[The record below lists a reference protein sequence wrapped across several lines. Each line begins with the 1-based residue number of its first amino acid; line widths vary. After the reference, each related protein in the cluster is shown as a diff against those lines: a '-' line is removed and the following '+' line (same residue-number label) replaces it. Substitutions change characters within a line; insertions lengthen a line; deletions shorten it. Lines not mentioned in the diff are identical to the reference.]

1 MRILIIE
8 DSIEDADL
16 EVRAL
21 RMSGLEFEWRRVAS
35 FTELED
41 ALSGGEWDAV
51 ISDVELPGLSVGVA
65 LPLIRSYDPEL
76 PVVIVSGT
84 IGEASAVAA
93 MKAGVQDYVLKGDGL
108 ARLAPALER
117 EVDDAG
123 HRRRLSR
130 ERRLR
135 RSSERELR
143 RLAAIVESSAEAIFS
158 LSIDGMVESWNR
170 GAEKVFDHL
179 EAGIIGAPA
188 QVLVPGDRL
197 AELGEWLAH
206 VAEGQS
212 VEHQESQW
220 QRRDGSLIH
229 VSVTMSPI
237 FGEDES
243 QVVGASVVARDIT
256 YRLETESKLRFL
268 ADHDVLT
275 NLFNRRRF
283 ERELERE
290 VKLIHRFGGEGA
302 VLVLDIDNFKAI
314 NDSLGHRAG
323 DEVISR
329 VAQIVR
335 DSLREV
341 DIVARLGGDE
351 FAVYI
356 PDGSAVEVA
365 SRLVGAV
372 NGTVMV
378 FGDRSV
384 RASVSVGVAPVD
396 GRQVTDEE
404 LMIRADLAMY
414 EAKESGR
421 DKFAVY
427 RAESGNAERATE
439 GLRLS
444 ERIRTALKEDR
455 LRVFAQPILDRRLN
469 RVSQYEL
476 LIRMDGADGGIVQPE
491 DFLPTADRFGLAAEI
506 DRWMIGRAIA
516 ILSDR
521 SLLGPEGS
529 VQVNLSARSM
539 VDPGLCDLIEEALDR
554 EGVDPWRLVLEV
566 TETNVIDNME
576 QARRFA
582 TRLASFG
589 CRFALDDF
597 GAGFGSF
604 YYLKHLPFEYLKI
617 DGAFVRQLPANRTDQ
632 HMVEAIINLAH
643 RLGKRT
649 IAECVE
655 DNETIDLLCS
665 FGIDYIQGYHVG
677 RPHPAEEITPL
688 PRGRFGEAG

>member
-8 DSIEDADL
+8 DSPEDAEL

-21 RMSGLEFEWRRVAS
+21 RMAGLDFEWRRVAT
-35 FTELED
+35 FGELER
-41 ALSGGEWDAV
+41 ALDSGEWDAV
-51 ISDVELPGLSVGVA
+51 ISDVGLPGLSLGVA
-65 LPLIRSYDPEL
+65 LPLIRRYDAEL

-93 MKAGVQDYVLKGDGL
+93 MKAGVQDYVLKSDGL

-117 EVDDAG
+117 EVEDAG
-123 HRRRLSR
+123 HRRRLNR

-158 LSIDGMVESWNR
+158 INREGSIESWNQ
-170 GAEKVFDHL
+170 GAEKVFGHP
-179 EAGIIGAPA
+179 ETGMIGAPA
-188 QVLVPGDRL
+188 QILVPGDRL
-197 AELGEWLAH
+197 GEFDEWLELIR
-206 VAEGQS
+206 EGDS
-212 VEHQESQW
+212 VKHQESQW
-220 QRRDGSLIH
+220 QRQDGSLIH

-237 FGEDES
+237 FGEDEREA
-243 QVVGASVVARDIT
+243 VGASVIALDIS
-256 YRLETESKLRFL
+256 YRLETESRLRFL

-275 NLFNRRRF
+275 NLYNRRRF

-290 VKLIHRFGGEGA
+290 VKLVNRFGGEGA
-302 VLVLDIDNFKAI
+302 VMIVDIDNFKAI
-314 NDSLGHRAG
+314 NDSLGHRSG

-329 VAQIVR
+329 VAQIIR

-356 PDGSAVEVA
+356 PDGSSREVA
-365 SRLVGAV
+365 SRLVDAV
-372 NGTVMV
+372 SGTTMV

-384 RASVSVGVAPVD
+384 RASVSVGVAPVTD
-396 GRQVTDEE
+396 EGVTDEE

-414 EAKESGR
+414 EAKEGGR
-421 DKFAVY
+421 GRYVTY
-427 RAESGNAERATE
+427 RAGSGSAERATE
-439 GLRLS
+439 GLLLS
-444 ERIRTALKEDR
+444 ERIRSALDEDR

-476 LIRMDGADGGIVQPE
+476 LVRMDDLEGGMVQPAE
-491 DFLPTADRFGLAAEI
+491 FLPTADRFGLSAEI
-506 DRWMIGRAIA
+506 DRWMVRHAVG

-521 SLLGPEGS
+521 SLLGPEAS
-529 VQVNLSARSM
+529 LQVNLSSRSM
-539 VDPGLCDLIEEALDR
+539 VDDSLCDLIEASLTER
-554 EGVDPWRLVLEV
+554 GIDPWRLILEV

-576 QARRFA
+576 QARQFA
-582 TRLASFG
+582 TRLATFG

-604 YYLKHLPFEYLKI
+604 YYLKHLPFELLKI
-617 DGAFVRQLPANRTDQ
+617 DGTFVRQLPANRSDQ

-655 DNETIDLLCS
+655 DNETIDLLCG
-665 FGIDYIQGYHVG
+665 FGIDFIQGYHIG
-677 RPHPAEEITPL
+677 RPRPAEEMNL
-688 PRGRFGEAG
+688 APRGELG

>member
-8 DSIEDADL
+8 DSPEDAEL

-21 RMSGLEFEWRRVAS
+21 RMAGLDFEWRRVCT
-35 FTELED
+35 FGELEA
-41 ALSGGEWDAV
+41 ALKSGGWDAV
-51 ISDVELPGLSVGVA
+51 ISDVGLPGLSIGVA
-65 LPLIRSYDPEL
+65 LPLIRNYDPEL

-117 EVDDAG
+117 EIEDAG

-135 RSSERELR
+135 RTSERELH

-158 LSIDGMVESWNR
+158 LSRDGSIESWNR
-170 GAEKVFDHL
+170 GAEKVFGHSESAML
-179 EAGIIGAPA
+179 EAPA
-188 QVLVPGDRL
+188 QILIPGDRL
-197 AELGEWLAH
+197 AEFQRWLSQ
-206 VAEGQS
+206 VKEGRS
-212 VEHQESQW
+212 IEHQESQW
-220 QRRDGSLIH
+220 QRRDGTLIH

-237 FGEDES
+237 MSEDET
-243 QVVGASVVARDIT
+243 QVVGASVIARDIT
-256 YRLETESKLRFL
+256 YRLETESRLRFL

-275 NLFNRRRF
+275 NLYNRRRF

-290 VKLIHRFGGEGA
+290 IKVINRSGGEGA
-302 VLVLDIDNFKAI
+302 VMVLDIDNFKAI

-329 VAQIVR
+329 VAQIIR
-335 DSLREV
+335 DSLREI

-356 PDGSAVEVA
+356 PDGSSGEAA
-365 SRLVGAV
+365 ARLVEAV
-372 NGTVMV
+372 NGTAMV

-384 RASVSVGVAPVD
+384 RATISVGVAPVNER
-396 GRQVTDEE
+396 GVTDEE

-414 EAKESGR
+414 EAKEGGR
-421 DKFAVY
+421 GKYAIY
-427 RAESGNAERATE
+427 QAESGSAERATE

-444 ERIRTALKEDR
+444 ERIRVALDR
-455 LRVFAQPILDRRLN
+455 DQLRVFAQPILDRRLN

-476 LIRMDGADGGIVQPE
+476 LVRLDDPDGGIIQPSE
-491 DFLPTADRFGLAAEI
+491 FLPTADRFGLAADI
-506 DRWMIGRAIA
+506 DRWMIDRAIE

-521 SLLGPEGS
+521 SLLGPEAS
-529 VQVNLSARSM
+529 LQVNLSSRSM
-539 VDPGLCDLIEEALDR
+539 VDPGLCDRIESSLLAADIA
-554 EGVDPWRLVLEV
+554 PWRLVLEV

-604 YYLKHLPFEYLKI
+604 YYLKHLPFEFLKI
-617 DGAFVRQLPANRTDQ
+617 DGTFIRQLPSNRTDQ

-655 DNETIDLLCS
+655 DNETIDLLCG
-665 FGIDYIQGYHVG
+665 FGIDYIQGYHIG
-677 RPHPAEEITPL
+677 RPHPAEEISLLT
-688 PRGRFGEAG
+688 GDGAG